1 MDEMTLQEASEELNV
16 SSVKVIQLIA
26 AHEIEGRQQDQ
37 EWFVTRESVISY
49 KARRLVQ
56 ENVRYS
62 IDDPDR

>member
-1 MDEMTLQEASEELNV
+1 MDEMTLQEASEELNI
-16 SSVKVIQLIA
+16 SAEKVIQLIA

-62 IDDPDR
+62 IDDSDR